1 METLQNYKLLIDAD
15 CPMCRLYGNAFE
27 AKGFIEKETCSPYQT
42 IDLSIAKLVDMN
54 RAKNEIAFVNTL
66 NSEVVYGLDAFK
78 VIFTNAYPVLK
89 PFSNLKPLDWIGRK
103 VYRFISTNR
112 KVIVPAKIPVD
123 AKVNNCNPALN
134 VKYRLIY
141 ILLVALFSS
150 LIIYHYSTSINLM
163 MGWKSSIYRELIMCF
178 GQIGWQ
184 SLFLFKTLK
193 NKRLRL
199 GYLGNMM
206 TVSLI
211 GAILLI
217 PMLFFNTSPI
227 VHLGYFMMVVGIMLL
242 EHLRRCKI
250 LEIGFIPTVSWVSYR
265 MVVLLVIF
273 YLN

>member
-1 METLQNYKLLIDAD
+1 MNTLQNYKLLIDAD

-27 AKGFIEKETCSPYQT
+27 AKGLIEKGTCSPYQT
-42 IDLSIAKLVDMN
+42 IDLSIANLVDMN

-78 VIFTNAYPVLK
+78 LIITNSYPMLK
-89 PFSNLKPLDWIGRK
+89 PFSNLKILDCIGRR

-112 KVIVPAKIPVD
+112 KVIVPAKIAVD

-141 ILLVALFSS
+141 ILFVALFSS
-150 LIIYHYSTSINLM
+150 LIIYHYSISINLM
-163 MGWKSSIYRELIMCF
+163 MGWESSIFRELIMCF

-184 SLFLFKTLK
+184 SLFLHKILK
-193 NKRLRL
+193 DKRLD
-199 GYLGNMM
+199 YLGNMM

-211 GAILLI
+211 GTILLL

-227 VHLGYFMMVVGIMLL
+227 VHLGYFMMVVFVMLL
-242 EHLRRCKI
+242 EHLRRCRI

-265 MVVLLVIF
+265 LAFLLLIVLF
-273 YLN
+273 K

>member
-27 AKGFIEKETCSPYQT
+27 VKGLIEKGTCSPYQT
-42 IDLSIAKLVDMN
+42 IDLPIANLVDMN

-78 VIFTNAYPVLK
+78 VIITNAYPILK
-89 PFSNLKPLDWIGRK
+89 PFSNLKALDWIGK
-103 VYRFISTNR
+103 KLYRFISTNR
-112 KVIVPAKIPVD
+112 KVIVPAKIAVD

-134 VKYRLIY
+134 VKYRLMY
-141 ILLVALFSS
+141 ILFVALFSS
-150 LIIYHYSTSINLM
+150 LIIYNYSASINLM

-178 GQIGWQ
+178 GQILWQ
-184 SLFLFKTLK
+184 SLFLHKILI
-193 NKRLRL
+193 NKRLD
-199 GYLGNMM
+199 YLGNMM

-211 GAILLI
+211 GTLLLL
-217 PMLFFNTSPI
+217 PMLLFNTSPI
-227 VHLGYFMMVVGIMLL
+227 VHLGYFMMVVGLMLL

-250 LEIGFIPTVSWVSYR
+250 LEIGIVPSISWVCYR
-265 MVVLLVIF
+265 MIVLVVIT